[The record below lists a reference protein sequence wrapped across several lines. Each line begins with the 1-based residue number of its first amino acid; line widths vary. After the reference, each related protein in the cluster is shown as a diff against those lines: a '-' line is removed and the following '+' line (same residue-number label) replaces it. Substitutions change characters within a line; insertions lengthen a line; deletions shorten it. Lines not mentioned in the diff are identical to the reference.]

1 MKITTET
8 ADRLVAVE
16 NNYAN
21 LIYAPMFIIIAV
33 LIFIFKDQI
42 NQPTLVYVVGGIFIL
57 VGIATLLFRK
67 TVNLTLDKTKNTV
80 DINIKRLIGGTN
92 KSVTFSDVS
101 RVQVVTAIVQT
112 QQNSNTGTG
121 FSIGNANSSGTKQ
134 VAHLI
139 MYFKDGTTIDLS
151 DKQKALINS
160 FSISNKIPNVDLG
173 KKIAA
178 FIGVP
183 FTESGQETAQQMVG
197 SVVEAVKTITD
208 NPDEP
213 KI

>member
-8 ADRLVAVE
+8 ADRFVAVE

-21 LIYAPMFIIIAV
+21 LIYSLLFIVIAV

-42 NQPTLVYVVGGIFIL
+42 NQPTLVYVVGGIFIV
-57 VGIATLLFRK
+57 VGIATFLFRK
-67 TVNLTLDKTKNTV
+67 TVNLTLDKSKNIV
-80 DINIKRLIGGTN
+80 DISVKRLVGGTN
-92 KSVTFSDVS
+92 KSVPFSDVS

-121 FSIGNANSSGTKQ
+121 FSISNANSSGTKQ

-139 MYFKDGTTIDLS
+139 MYFNDGTTIDLS
-151 DKQKALINS
+151 DQQKTLVNS
-160 FSISNKIPNVDLG
+160 FNISNKIPNVELG
-173 KKIAA
+173 QKIAA

-183 FTESGQETAQQMVG
+183 FAESGQETAQQMVG
-197 SVVEAVKTITD
+197 SVIEAVKTITD
-208 NPDEP
+208 NADEP